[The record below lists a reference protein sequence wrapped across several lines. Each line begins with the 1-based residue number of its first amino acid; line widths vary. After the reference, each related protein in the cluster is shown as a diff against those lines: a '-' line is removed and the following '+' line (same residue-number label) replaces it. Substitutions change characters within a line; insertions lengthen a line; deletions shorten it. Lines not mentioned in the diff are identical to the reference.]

1 MLNRRHLRVK
11 ALQVLYSYQQSQ
23 VKEILPYEKALIQ
36 SVDKVYE
43 MYIWLLS
50 LLIEVADYSII
61 DAEERA
67 NKFLPSE
74 EDLNASVKIQ
84 DNLFIVSLK
93 QNPEYLAAVKK
104 YKISWDFDPEVR
116 KSIFI
121 TLKASEE
128 YKTFL
133 NLTDHSIQKDKDII
147 KFIFKKL
154 ILKSPGIEQ
163 IFEEKFI
170 NWSVDKDVLQALVA
184 KTFKNFSSTNP
195 EENKL
200 ADICLNWE
208 EDRPYLLDLFKKVIA
223 FEKEYQDLIA
233 QKTKNWDS
241 ERIALMDTLL
251 MRMAI
256 TELIHFPTIPVKVT
270 MNEYIEISKEFSTPK
285 SNTFIN
291 GILDKILADLKSAGK
306 IKKVGKGL
314 LEY

>member
-23 VKEILPYEKALIQ
+23 VKEILPYEKALLQ

-84 DNLFIVSLK
+84 NNLFIASLK

-133 NLTDHSIQKDKDII
+133 GLTDHTIQKDKDII

-184 KTFKNFSSTNP
+184 KTFKNFSSVNP

-200 ADICLNWE
+200 AEICPNWD
-208 EDRPYLLDLFKKVIA
+208 EDKSFLIELLKKVIS
-223 FEKEYQDLIA
+223 FEKEYQELIA

-256 TELIHFPTIPVKVT
+256 TELIHFSTIPVKVT

-285 SNTFIN
+285 SNSFIN

-306 IKKVGKGL
+306 LRKTGKGL
-314 LEY
+314 L

>member
-23 VKEILPYEKALIQ
+23 VKEILPYEKALLQ

-74 EDLNASVKIQ
+74 EDLNASIKIQ
-84 DNLFIVSLK
+84 NNLFIASLK

-133 NLTDHSIQKDKDII
+133 ELTDHTIQKDKDII

-184 KTFKNFSSTNP
+184 KTFKNFSSVNP

-200 ADICLNWE
+200 AEICPNWD
-208 EDRPYLLDLFKKVIA
+208 EDKSFLIELLKKVIS
-223 FEKEYQDLIA
+223 FETEYQELIA

-256 TELIHFPTIPVKVT
+256 TELIHFSTIPIKVT

-285 SNTFIN
+285 SNSFIN

-306 IKKVGKGL
+306 LRKTGKGL
-314 LEY
+314 L

>member
-23 VKEILPYEKALIQ
+23 VKEILPYEKALLQ

-74 EDLNASVKIQ
+74 EDLNASIKIQ
-84 DNLFIVSLK
+84 NNLFIASLK

-133 NLTDHSIQKDKDII
+133 ALTDHTIQKDKDII

-184 KTFKNFSSTNP
+184 KTFKNFSSVNP
-195 EENKL
+195 EDNNL
-200 ADICLNWE
+200 AEICPNWD
-208 EDRPYLLDLFKKVIA
+208 EDKSFLIELLKKVIS
-223 FEKEYQDLIA
+223 FEKEYQELIA

-256 TELIHFPTIPVKVT
+256 TELIHFSTIPIKVT

-285 SNTFIN
+285 SNSFIN
-291 GILDKILADLKSAGK
+291 GILDKILTDLKSAGK
-306 IKKVGKGL
+306 LRKTGKGL
-314 LEY
+314 L

>member
-23 VKEILPYEKALIQ
+23 VKEILPYEKALLQ

-84 DNLFIVSLK
+84 NNLFIASLK

-128 YKTFL
+128 YKSFL
-133 NLTDHSIQKDKDII
+133 ELTDHTIQKDKDII

-184 KTFKNFSSTNP
+184 KTFKNFSSVNP

-200 ADICLNWE
+200 AEICPNWD
-208 EDRPYLLDLFKKVIA
+208 EDKSFLIELLKKVIS
-223 FEKEYQDLIA
+223 FEKEYQELIA

-256 TELIHFPTIPVKVT
+256 TELIHFSTIPVKVT

-285 SNTFIN
+285 SNSFIN

-306 IKKVGKGL
+306 LRKTGKGL
-314 LEY
+314 L